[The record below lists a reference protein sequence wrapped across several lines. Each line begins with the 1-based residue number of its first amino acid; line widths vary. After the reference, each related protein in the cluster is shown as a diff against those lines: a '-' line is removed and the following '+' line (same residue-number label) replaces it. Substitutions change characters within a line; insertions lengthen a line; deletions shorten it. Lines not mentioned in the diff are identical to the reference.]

1 LLSKKFN
8 GLNIERLFNEI
19 PFIKGDFERLINE
32 NLWLMELVNGINR
45 EQASPI
51 EIYKLFMNF
60 TTHLPEFQKLRSK

>member
-1 LLSKKFN
+1 
-8 GLNIERLFNEI
+8 LNIERLFNEI
-19 PFIKGDFERLINE
+19 PFIKDDFERLINE

>member
-1 LLSKKFN
+1 MLSKKFN